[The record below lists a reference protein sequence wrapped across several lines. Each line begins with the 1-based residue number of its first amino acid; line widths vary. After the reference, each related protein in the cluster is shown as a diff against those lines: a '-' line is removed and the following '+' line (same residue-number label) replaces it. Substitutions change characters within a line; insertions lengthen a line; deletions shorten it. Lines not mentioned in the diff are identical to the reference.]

1 MVSHTDIDECLSGTH
16 NCDANAQCSNTI
28 GSFTCSCVQGYSG
41 NGVEC
46 SGTFVGAWALL
57 YT

>member
-1 MVSHTDIDECLSGTH
+1 MISHTDIDECASGTH

-28 GSFTCSCVQGYSG
+28 GSFTCNCVQGYSG

-46 SGTFVGAWALL
+46 SGTFVGV
-57 YT
+57 